1 VVWRTAEQGKG
12 IVLMMD
18 LDNASMSPLFQAMIE
33 VIEEAIISSLFMAET
48 MTSRKGTTVEVL
60 LLERVLPIL

>member
-1 VVWRTAEQGKG
+1 
-12 IVLMMD
+12 MMD